1 MTCIYIAVVKL
12 SKTSSLFPIKALW
25 FPSHNH
31 FLLIY
36 YAVSVQTSN
45 TSCVKICIDILWIEI
60 FGILRTFKYIYTCAT
75 ILNASNNKIYISHS
89 IVNVGIKG
97 SPSFIITFIIQW
109 HFTVCTYILLFAL
122 WINYMSLHV
131 TYILLVFCCQYPLR
145 DVLLSILSSTKYSI

>member
-1 MTCIYIAVVKL
+1 MTCIYIAVVKM
-12 SKTSSLFPIKALW
+12 SKTASLFPIKALW

-36 YAVSVQTSN
+36 YAVSVKTSN

-75 ILNASNNKIYISHS
+75 ILTASNNKIYISHS

-122 WINYMSLHV
+122 WINYMYCVRV
-131 TYILLVFCCQYPLR
+131 TTCNIYTTSI
-145 DVLLSILSSTKYSI
+145 LLSISAS